1 MVQWLKSVN
10 IKRKLKKRVFWGQLL
25 GIFFVV
31 MLFCTFV
38 SRAADSVIMP
48 KVTLEKP
55 SSGTLHYRMKGTGSV
70 KASEGDLV
78 TVPDSLRVKEITK
91 PGTNVEAGDGLAVI
105 DTEELAKVLE
115 EKHAQLDKL
124 RLELEREKV
133 NAAPD
138 ASTPQTFSAG
148 KSLSMAQE
156 HYNEA
161 ADKLAAAVAAEKTDA
176 AEREKRAEEEKKA
189 AYDTLQQQGGEENVE
204 AKNVYDQI
212 VSGIEQ
218 ELERTAAEK
227 QAQIDTL
234 EQSRDA
240 AEDALEQAQA
250 AYELAA
256 KEDENAKINRQK
268 AEQGS
273 DITQQSLEIDIEQQ
287 EKVAGR
293 LQEIMD
299 AGGII
304 KSPVKG
310 TVTENSL
317 AEGQVT
323 SGQEYVRIGTGGYEF
338 QASVDKENARLLK
351 VGDTLEVEFTGLREK
366 KKLKIA
372 AIRSDSGKTG
382 DGQALDGTDG
392 GAGTSPNQGDIMYI
406 TAKLEGEV
414 YADGMEGNYNIDKES
429 DIRYDWV
436 VPITAIRED
445 QKGVYCLIARK
456 KNTILGEEYAAE
468 RLNLT
473 KKAKDAEQM
482 AVEGAFTNDTEL
494 ITGSSKE
501 ISEGDRF
508 RVEKK
513 N

>member
-1 MVQWLKSVN
+1 MGQWLK
-10 IKRKLKKRVFWGQLL
+10 KRTFWGKLL
-25 GIFFVV
+25 GIFFMV
-31 MLFCTFV
+31 MLLCTFV
-38 SRAADSVIMP
+38 SRAADSLIMP
-48 KVTLEKP
+48 KATLEKP
-55 SSGTLHYRMKGTGSV
+55 SAGTLHYKMKGTGSV
-70 KASEGDLV
+70 KASEGELV

-91 PGTNVEAGDGLAVI
+91 TGTNVEAGNALAVI
-105 DTEELAKVLE
+105 DTGELEKVLE

-133 NAAPD
+133 NATPD
-138 ASTPQTFSAG
+138 ATTPQTFSAG
-148 KSLSMAQE
+148 KSLAMAQE

-161 ADKLAAAVAAEKTDA
+161 SDKLAAAVAAEKTEA
-176 AEREKRAEEEKKA
+176 AERQKKAEEEKKA
-189 AYDTLQQQGGEENVE
+189 AYDALQQQGGEENVE
-204 AKNVYDQI
+204 AKSAYDQT

-218 ELERTAAEK
+218 ELERAAAEK
-227 QAQIDTL
+227 QAQIEAL

-250 AYELAA
+250 AYEVAA
-256 KEDENAKINRQK
+256 KEDENAKINGQK
-268 AEQGS
+268 AQQGS

-287 EKVAGR
+287 QKVVDR

-299 AGGII
+299 DGGII

-310 TVTENSL
+310 TVTENSM

-338 QASVDKENARLLK
+338 QASVDKENSRLLK
-351 VGDTLEVEFTGLREK
+351 VGDTMEVEFSGLKEK

-372 AIRSDSGKTG
+372 AIRSESGKSG
-382 DGQALDGTDG
+382 DGKASDGTDG
-392 GAGTSPNQGDIMYI
+392 GGGTAANEGNIMYI
-406 TAKLEGEV
+406 TAKLEGEE
-414 YADGMEGNYNIDKES
+414 YADGMEGNYHIDKES
-429 DIRYDWV
+429 DIRYDWI
-436 VPITAIRED
+436 VPISAIRED

-456 KNTILGEEYAAE
+456 KNTILGEEYVAE

-473 KKAKDAEQM
+473 KKAKDVDQM
-482 AVEGAFTNDTEL
+482 AVDGAFTNETEL

-508 RVEKK
+508 RVEEKEK